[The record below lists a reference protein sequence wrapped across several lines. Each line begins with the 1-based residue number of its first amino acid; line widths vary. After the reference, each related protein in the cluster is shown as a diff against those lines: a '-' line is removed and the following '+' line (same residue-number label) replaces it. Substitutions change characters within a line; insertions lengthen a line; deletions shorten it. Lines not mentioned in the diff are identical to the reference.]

1 MGLIDECRPGRI
13 TDTDCSG
20 QKHVPSSRGVRCRS
34 RKEVVTSSRSSAVGR
49 AVSVSIVN
57 AAGTGDSTTQ
67 VTRQ

>member
-13 TDTDCSG
+13 TDKDCNG
-20 QKHVPSSRGVRCRS
+20 QKHVPSSRGVRCS
-34 RKEVVTSSRSSAVGR
+34 RKEVVTSSRLSTVGR

-57 AAGTGDSTTQ
+57 AAGAGDSTAQ